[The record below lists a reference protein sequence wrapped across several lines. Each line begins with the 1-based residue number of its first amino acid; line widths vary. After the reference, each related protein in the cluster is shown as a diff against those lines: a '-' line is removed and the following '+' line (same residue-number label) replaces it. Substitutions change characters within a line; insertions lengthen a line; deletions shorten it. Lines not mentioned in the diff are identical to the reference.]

1 MVSPDT
7 GRGTVGASDA
17 TALPSAG
24 GSAQDT
30 ASDGGACGRCATGA
44 VEKRGFREALT
55 AQGVRLGQRV
65 VFVDEMRVGL
75 IGQVRRRWTVRGVR
89 LCQRVE
95 RSYEWRYLQ
104 VAVDPLSGEVW
115 WRWSAR
121 LGKEAA
127 VAALS
132 EWRAL
137 GVAVVVWD
145 NAGSHRAREV
155 REVGVALVYLP
166 AYSPELNPVERVFCE
181 VRRCVEGVVYGS
193 LEAKLAAV
201 EGALGGLREGMVRL
215 VGWDW
220 IREALEGLPCD

>member
-1 MVSPDT
+1 
-7 GRGTVGASDA
+7 
-17 TALPSAG
+17 
-24 GSAQDT
+24 
-30 ASDGGACGRCATGA
+30 
-44 VEKRGFREALT
+44 LT
-55 AQGVRLGQRV
+55 AQGVRVGQRV

-75 IGQVRRRWTVRGVR
+75 IGQVRRRWTVRGVK

-95 RSYEWRYLQ
+95 RSSKWRYLQ
-104 VAVDPLSGEVW
+104 VAVDPLSGAVW
-115 WRWSAR
+115 QRWSAR

-137 GVAVVVWD
+137 GVAVVVWE

-166 AYSPELNPVERVFCE
+166 AYWSELNPVARVLCA
-181 VRRCVEGVVYGS
+181 VGRCVAGVVDGV
-193 LEAKLAAV
+193 LAAKMAAV
-201 EGALGGLREGMVRL
+201 AGALGGLRDGTVRL
-215 VGWDW
+215 VGWGW

>member
-1 MVSPDT
+1 
-7 GRGTVGASDA
+7 
-17 TALPSAG
+17 
-24 GSAQDT
+24 
-30 ASDGGACGRCATGA
+30 
-44 VEKRGFREALT
+44 
-55 AQGVRLGQRV
+55 
-65 VFVDEMRVGL
+65 MRVGL
-75 IGQVRRRWTVRGVR
+75 IGQVRRRWTVRGVK

-121 LGKEAA
+121 LGEEAA

-145 NAGSHRAREV
+145 NAGSHRVRKV

-166 AYSPELNPVERVFCE
+166 AYWSELDLVARVFCA

-201 EGALGGLREGMVRL
+201 AGALGGLRDGMVRL

>member
-1 MVSPDT
+1 
-7 GRGTVGASDA
+7 
-17 TALPSAG
+17 
-24 GSAQDT
+24 
-30 ASDGGACGRCATGA
+30 
-44 VEKRGFREALT
+44 LT
-55 AQGVRLGQRV
+55 AQGVRAGQRV

-155 REVGVALVYLP
+155 REVGVELVYLP
-166 AYSPELNPVERVFCE
+166 AYWSELNLVARVFCA
-181 VRRCVEGVVYGS
+181 VRCCVAGVVYG
-193 LEAKLAAV
+193 LLAAQV
-201 EGALGGLREGMVRL
+201 AAVAGALGGLREGMVRL

-220 IREALEGLPCD
+220 IREALAGLPCD

>member
-1 MVSPDT
+1 
-7 GRGTVGASDA
+7 
-17 TALPSAG
+17 
-24 GSAQDT
+24 
-30 ASDGGACGRCATGA
+30 

-55 AQGVRLGQRV
+55 AQGVRAGQRV

-75 IGQVRRRWTVRGVR
+75 IGQVRRRWTARGVR

-95 RSYEWRYLQ
+95 RSYAWRYLQ

-137 GVAVVVWD
+137 GVEVVVWD